1 MDSANSTNYFL
12 IELHF
17 EGWNR
22 IESNRI
28 EARQSQKKKVVI
40 AEISV
45 NFIGRDLDV
54 DGRGFAERYYT
65 ETFGSEEWRWKVVGE
80 KGSDYGSGDPAT
92 VSGFQ
97 RDFPQST
104 QSTRI
109 RSSY

>member
-1 MDSANSTNYFL
+1 MWILQIPQTIFSSNSIL
-12 IELHF
+12 RV
-17 EGWNR
+17 G